1 MNISFTDQE
10 ILKLKMLNI
19 SALILFGSKA
29 QGVAN
34 DASDFD
40 IFVIGKKTA
49 SAYDFVYEII
59 SEKINKLINLDI
71 VFETSAPMELQ
82 SHVAKYGQVLYQE
95 NNSVFPDF
103 KQKIMI
109 FYSDFAPL
117 RQIYSNATIK
127 RINP

>member
-19 SALILFGSKA
+19 SALILFGSQA

-71 VFETSAPMELQ
+71 VLKQVPRWNFKVMWQ
-82 SHVAKYGQVLYQE
+82 SMDRYYIK
-95 NNSVFPDF
+95 
-103 KQKIMI
+103 KII
-109 FYSDFAPL
+109 QYFL
-117 RQIYSNATIK
+117 ILNK
-127 RINP
+127 K